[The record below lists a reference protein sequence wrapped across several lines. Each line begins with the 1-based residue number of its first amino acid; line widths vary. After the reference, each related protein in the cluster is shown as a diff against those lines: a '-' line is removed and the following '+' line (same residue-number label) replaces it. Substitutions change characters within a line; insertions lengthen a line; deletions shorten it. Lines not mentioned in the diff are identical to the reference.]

1 MYTELIKFCKLKQ
14 KPQPTTDR
22 FNEKMLKLGYEQYNT
37 TINHT
42 GVRCWRDVVF
52 MANDDDQTML
62 TDDDTQNT
70 LKTHEPST
78 KQQHLA
84 NL

>member
-1 MYTELIKFCKLKQ
+1 
-14 KPQPTTDR
+14 
-22 FNEKMLKLGYEQYNT
+22 MLKLGYEQYNT

-70 LKTHEPST
+70 PKNNMS
-78 KQQHLA
+78 QAQ
-84 NL
+84 NNNI